1 MTNQTR
7 TRRLGAAAVAL
18 MAAGAAGINA
28 AQASPQDGPARYGHG
43 AAGSGDP
50 YFPYA
55 GNGGYDVL
63 HYDLDLR
70 YAPPS
75 DPAVLAGK
83 LAGEAT
89 ITLRATQDLNSLNF
103 DLRGLNVTAVDVDG
117 KDVNRGSGPSEW
129 TQVQDDANRIWEL
142 TVGLRTKLKAGQEAT
157 ITVDYGGATGRP
169 EDTTGALYGWVTTAD
184 GAMVV
189 NEPDGAPTWFPV
201 NDDPEDKAT
210 YSFHITVPEGKTA
223 VANGLPDGQPKT
235 NAGWTTWTW
244 EAADPM
250 ASYLATA
257 SVGDYT
263 LTYAKGP
270 HGLPIINA
278 VDDGVTGA
286 DLAKTN
292 AALALQPR
300 MITFLSGVFGRYP
313 FEAFGAIVDD
323 DSVDYALETQTRP
336 VYSGAADE
344 ATVVHELGHQWFG
357 NDVSPADWKDIW
369 LNEGWATYIE
379 WLWAEHTGQA
389 TVAQQFTDTV
399 AELDSKNL
407 WGMNIADPGRDNLF
421 AAEVYNRGAAAL
433 HALRAKVGDKA
444 FFAGAREWLDRY
456 SNSSATTEDFE
467 QVMEAASGLELD
479 AFFNDWL
486 REGNRP
492 AMP

>member
-28 AQASPQDGPARYGHG
+28 AQASPQDGTARYGHG

-223 VANGLPDGQPKT
+223 VANGLSEGEPKT

-278 VDDGVTGA
+278 VDDGVAGA
-286 DLAKTN
+286 DLAKTT

-300 MITFLSGVFGRYP
+300 MITFLSDLFGRYP

-357 NDVSPADWKDIW
+357 NDVSPADLKDIW

-433 HALRAKVGDKA
+433 HALRAKVGTRRSLPEP
-444 FFAGAREWLDRY
+444 GIGW
-456 SNSSATTEDFE
+456 NATATPR
-467 QVMEAASGLELD
+467 QQPQTL
-479 AFFNDWL
+479 
-486 REGNRP
+486 NR
-492 AMP
+492 